1 MNCRVF
7 CVSFTYQCFRVL
19 FKLLTEFMKYVFKR
33 DGVPRYK
40 IEEFD
45 ATNDSVSKKMNDF
58 YKQCALCEDECCED
72 K

>member
-19 FKLLTEFMKYVFKR
+19 FKLLTEFMVYVFKR
-33 DGVPRYK
+33 DGVPRHNIEDIKVAHDTLSKEMESIYK
-40 IEEFD
+40 
-45 ATNDSVSKKMNDF
+45 K
-58 YKQCALCEDECCED
+58 CAGECCED